1 MTANKS
7 LFEHRMICTLSWKS
21 LQYMFSVINMSPFC
35 SEKVGTRT
43 KVINIDET
51 AHKGTV
57 Q

>member
-1 MTANKS
+1 MVQKS
-7 LFEHRMICTLSWKS
+7 LRQDGMICTLSWKS

-43 KVINIDET
+43 KVINIDEN
-51 AHKGTV
+51 AHKGTA